1 MTREAKASE
10 NVFRMASDLNGSAMR
25 MTLWPAELWLQWQ
38 SDMLKA
44 AAPAAAEW
52 MSRRRDGAEAALQA
66 IQRLCA
72 CESANDV
79 ARIQNEWM
87 AEEAKRLESDFRSL
101 ASANPWG
108 AKAGRRATSHE
119 AAA

>member
-1 MTREAKASE
+1 MTKEAKAPK
-10 NVFRMASDLNGSAMR
+10 NVVRMPSDLNGPAMR
-25 MTLWPAELWLQWQ
+25 MALWPAELWLQWQ

-44 AAPAAAEW
+44 AAPVAAKW
-52 MSRRRDGAEAALQA
+52 MSRRREGAEAALQA
-66 IQRLCA
+66 VHRLCA

-79 ARIQNEWM
+79 ARVQNEWM

-101 ASANPWG
+101 ASANPWV
-108 AKAGRRATSHE
+108 AKADQGTNHE